1 MTVVESAARPSAGRR
16 GIDIALVLILLAALF
31 ARIDLARNVEYIHD
45 EAGTAIPL
53 SKVISFDP
61 DNLHLPIRAENHGA
75 LPAYI
80 VKASGALFGTS
91 RVGYRALHILLGLA
105 TVVLVFLVA
114 RQWYGPVA
122 GWWAAGLLAFN
133 EYYLAISARATA
145 HVPHLFFLA
154 AALYAFSRFLAA
166 PRARYLYLAGIAVGF
181 AFYCKEHAALL
192 LPILLLALLHRRY
205 RAWLKGPHPY
215 LAGILFLLVIAPD
228 VYWNLT
234 TDRAT
239 ARVPYSEAPVGY
251 STYQSHLE
259 RIGGLGFSLYP
270 TAFYA
275 REAVM
280 PLYRLVTGEALL
292 DDTPE
297 YASMTPALGVLLLAA
312 VLMTT
317 FRPASRDDLRR
328 FLLLWFWGVFGFFTL
343 IARGSPPGRLD
354 PVSWIWVEG
363 TMFPAVILAGAW
375 LARLTGEP
383 RFVLST
389 ITAGA
394 LAYAVWR
401 VLAA

>member
-1 MTVVESAARPSAGRR
+1 MTATATVEPPRGRLR
-16 GIDIALVLILLAALF
+16 VDVIFTLILLVGLVV
-31 ARIDLARNVEYIHD
+31 RIDLALNEEYVHD

-61 DNLHLPIRAENHGA
+61 DTLHLPVRAENHGA

-91 RVGYRALHILLGLA
+91 RIGYRALHVLLGLT

-114 RQWYGPVA
+114 KQWYGPVA
-122 GWWAAGLLAFN
+122 ARWAAGLLAFN
-133 EYYLAISARATA
+133 EYFLAISARATA
-145 HVPHLFFLA
+145 HVPHLFFLT

-166 PRARYLYLAGIAVGF
+166 PRPGYLYLTGIAVGL

-192 LPILLLALLHRRY
+192 LPVLLLALLHRSY
-205 RAWLKGPHPY
+205 RPWLRGPHPY
-215 LAGILFLLVIAPD
+215 LACVAFLLVISPD
-228 VYWNLT
+228 LYWNLT
-234 TDRAT
+234 TDRET
-239 ARVPYSEAPVGY
+239 ARVPYSEVPVGY

-259 RIGGLGFSLYP
+259 RIGGLGFSVYP

-275 REAVM
+275 REAVK
-280 PLYRLVTGEALL
+280 PLYRLATGDELL

-297 YASMTPALGVLLLAA
+297 YESMTPALGVLLLAA
-312 VLMTT
+312 VLLTT
-317 FRPASRDDLRR
+317 FRPASRDSLRR
-328 FLLLWFWGVFGFFTL
+328 FLLLWFWGIFGFFTL
-343 IARGSPPGRLD
+343 VARGSPPGRLD

-375 LARLTGEP
+375 LARLRGEP

-389 ITAGA
+389 LTAGA

-401 VLAA
+401 VGS